1 MLAARN
7 DLPES
12 ECFVKGAQDSV
23 GGQGSAIELQHL
35 LRQRVE
41 QERDMA
47 GLVWLAPPSKVG
59 LKPRFADR
67 VEPLVRIG
75 SRILGPLA
83 LLCAVGA
90 LLKLFL

>member
-7 DLPES
+7 ELPER
-12 ECFVKGAQDSV
+12 ECFSKGAQDSV
-23 GGQGSAIELQHL
+23 DGEGEAIELQHL
-35 LRQRVE
+35 LWQRVE

-47 GLVWLAPPSKVG
+47 GLVWLAPPSAVESKS
-59 LKPRFADR
+59 RFANMAD
-67 VEPLVRIG
+67 PIIRIG

-90 LLKLFL
+90 LLALFL

>member
-23 GGQGSAIELQHL
+23 DDQGPAIELQRL
-35 LRQRVE
+35 LWQRVE

-47 GLVWLAPPSKVG
+47 GVVWLAPSSAVGSKS
-59 LKPRFADR
+59 RFADM
-67 VEPLVRIG
+67 VDPVIRIG

-90 LLKLFL
+90 LLALFL

>member
-7 DLPES
+7 ELPER
-12 ECFVKGAQDSV
+12 ECLIKGVQDSV
-23 GGQGSAIELQHL
+23 GDQGEAIELQHL
-35 LRQRVE
+35 LWQRVE

-47 GLVWLAPPSKVG
+47 GLVWLAPPSTVESKS
-59 LKPRFADR
+59 RFANMVDP
-67 VEPLVRIG
+67 VIRIG

-90 LLKLFL
+90 LLTLFL

>member
-7 DLPES
+7 DFPEP
-12 ECFVKGAQDSV
+12 ECFAKGAEDSV
-23 GGQGSAIELQHL
+23 GGQGTAIELQRL
-35 LRQRVE
+35 LWQRVE
-41 QERDMA
+41 QEREMA

-59 LKPRFADR
+59 LKSRFADR
-67 VEPLVRIG
+67 VDPLIRIG